1 MSFRSTW
8 DRGLDEAFVQIQK
21 LRNEG
26 WNVDDERGA
35 LTQSQAEAFAAHVEK
50 HGFETSRIP
59 VAKWGEDLVQFVAYK
74 PKQAS
79 AEEEAVVPPLIQPK
93 PPQPRKVRVEK
104 DPVERFQ
111 KTFWRKGIKPDEP
124 AGGTLMS
131 PDRTIALVRYAADPD
146 QQMTKLAADTVSKA
160 AIREPLDPGKL
171 LKAEKAG
178 KDKVKFGKE
187 AYYSIKRLKNAV
199 KIIGTSEAFLAAGVG
214 VLAVR
219 NQGGDVVL
227 IAPIMDTDPSNAISI
242 EELNRL

>member
-1 MSFRSTW
+1 
-8 DRGLDEAFVQIQK
+8 
-21 LRNEG
+21 
-26 WNVDDERGA
+26 
-35 LTQSQAEAFAAHVEK
+35 
-50 HGFETSRIP
+50 
-59 VAKWGEDLVQFVAYK
+59 
-74 PKQAS
+74 
-79 AEEEAVVPPLIQPK
+79 
-93 PPQPRKVRVEK
+93 
-104 DPVERFQ
+104 
-111 KTFWRKGIKPDEP
+111 
-124 AGGTLMS
+124 
-131 PDRTIALVRYAADPD
+131 
-146 QQMTKLAADTVSKA
+146 VSKA

-199 KIIGTSEAFLAAGVG
+199 KIIGTSEAFLATGVG